1 MQIEEKCRRCSCKFI
16 STQWFYQVKLMNVWE
31 IPRIVQL
38 HLNNWVVFKK
48 ILWNWINF
56 ITHYFH
62 YGAIIICIN
71 FVGLI
76 FTLMASCRKKDS
88 WEEGKI
94 GSSCIKYLII
104 LKNDTQIF
112 LQAFTRVKKVQRNAF
127 KGIYTNPQIFIFL
140 MMLLNIF
147 AHTLFH
153 IPFHSTCYEELN
165 SSSCSFVAVIQE
177 TARPSH
183 IPPEVVWSE
192 ITGLPKKIITRKLI
206 FYSS

>member
-1 MQIEEKCRRCSCKFI
+1 M
-16 STQWFYQVKLMNVWE
+16 YQVFN
-31 IPRIVQL
+31 
-38 HLNNWVVFKK
+38 H
-48 ILWNWINF
+48 
-56 ITHYFH
+56 
-62 YGAIIICIN
+62 
-71 FVGLI
+71 
-76 FTLMASCRKKDS
+76 
-88 WEEGKI
+88 
-94 GSSCIKYLII
+94 

-183 IPPEVVWSE
+183 IPPEVV
-192 ITGLPKKIITRKLI
+192 
-206 FYSS
+206 